1 MFGGAEAC
9 LEAASGAKLLYVKL
23 DKLGVEFLCQA
34 KYKDSY
40 WKRALKAT
48 APRPKGVMPL

>member
-23 DKLGVEFLCQA
+23 DKLGVELLCQA